1 MPDDRI
7 AAFRSFAL
15 SLPEAVELPHF
26 ERASFR
32 VRKRIFATLRASD
45 GMAVLKLPREEQA
58 ALVAMHP
65 EVYASTPWGHQG
77 WTSVD
82 LDRADPVELRELI
95 VEAWRGVAPKRLV
108 AAHDAPSLRGG
119 GR

>member
-7 AAFRSFAL
+7 AAFRDLAL
-15 SLPEAVELPHF
+15 ALPEAVELPHF
-26 ERASFR
+26 ERTSFR

-45 GMAVLKLPREEQA
+45 GQAVLKLPRDEQA

-65 EVYASTPWGHQG
+65 DVFAVTPWGHQG
-77 WTSVD
+77 WTRVD
-82 LDRADPVELRELI
+82 LDRVDPAELRELM

-108 AAHDAPSLRGG
+108 AAHDGAA
-119 GR
+119 

>member
-1 MPDDRI
+1 MPTDRV
-7 AAFRSFAL
+7 AAFRAYAL

-32 VRKRIFATLRASD
+32 VRKRIFATLRDAD
-45 GMAVLKLPREEQA
+45 GHAVLKLPLEEQA
-58 ALVAMHP
+58 ALVAMRRD
-65 EVYASTPWGHQG
+65 VYAITPWGHQG

-82 LDRADPVELRELI
+82 LARADPAELRELI

-108 AAHDAPSLRGG
+108 AAHDA
-119 GR
+119 

>member
-1 MPDDRI
+1 MADDHI
-7 AAFRSFAL
+7 AAFRAVAL

-32 VRKRIFATLRASD
+32 VRKRIFATLCESD
-45 GMAVLKLPREEQA
+45 GQAVLKLPREEQA
-58 ALVAMHP
+58 ALVAMRP
-65 EVYASTPWGHQG
+65 EIYAVTPWGHQG

-82 LDRADPVELRELI
+82 LSRADPGELRELI

-108 AAHDAPSLRGG
+108 AAHDA
-119 GR
+119 

>member
-65 EVYASTPWGHQG
+65 EIYAVTPWGHQG

-82 LDRADPVELRELI
+82 LDRADPAELRELL

-108 AAHDAPSLRGG
+108 AAHDPLSLRGG

>member
-1 MPDDRI
+1 MDPI
-7 AAFRSFAL
+7 AAFRAVAL
-15 SLPEAVELPHF
+15 SLPEAVEQPHF

-32 VRKRIFATLRASD
+32 VRNRIFATLRDSD
-45 GMAVLKLPREEQA
+45 GQAVLKLPPEEQA

-65 EVYASTPWGHQG
+65 AVYAITPWGHQG

-82 LDRADPVELRELI
+82 LGRADPGELRELI

-108 AAHDAPSLRGG
+108 ATHDG
-119 GR
+119 

>member
-1 MPDDRI
+1 MDDRI
-7 AAFRSFAL
+7 AAFRAYAL

-32 VRKRIFATLRASD
+32 VRNRIFATLRDAD
-45 GMAVLKLPREEQA
+45 GQAVLKLPREEQE

-65 EVYASTPWGHQG
+65 EVYAITPWGHQG

-82 LDRADPVELRELI
+82 LAGADPEELRELI

-108 AAHDAPSLRGG
+108 AEHER
-119 GR
+119 